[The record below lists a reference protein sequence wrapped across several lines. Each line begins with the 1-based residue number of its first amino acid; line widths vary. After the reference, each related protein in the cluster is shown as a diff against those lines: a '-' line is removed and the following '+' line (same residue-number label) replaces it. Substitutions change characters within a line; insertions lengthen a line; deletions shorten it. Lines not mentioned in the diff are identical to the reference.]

1 MTMTDGASLDP
12 SELDQASFE
21 LVRRGFDPLPVQ
33 RKLQHA
39 AAVIRELR
47 RERDVLAARVAEVE
61 AVLSEPLEAHR
72 VAEALGAE
80 ATQVLEAAH
89 AAAAERAERAEREAE
104 AIRAEALAAA
114 DTTRAEAI
122 AAREETLAAAER
134 DAEEVAEEGR
144 QRGRDMVNEAQA
156 VRERMLSDLARKRQT
171 GRAQVEQLRAG
182 RDRLLESL
190 TIAQQSLD
198 AAMKDL
204 VDSVPEARAAAERAG
219 LRIANEPTPTV
230 ETMEAEIEAARLV
243 GHPLVDGIAAPGS
256 AGDLDDE
263 PDPAFVT
270 AEMEALTH
278 VDKALEPSNE
288 AESAASEDADGDEG
302 VDDEHAEPSGSD
314 DLPPAEV
321 TESEPSEPEVDVT
334 EADEPESTGDAVDD
348 LFARLRGDRND
359 DPEVESEEASQPDT
373 ESEPEPEAEQEA
385 AVSTDPNQ
393 ALRARAESVA
403 TRALK
408 KVLVEEQSTLLD
420 GVRRSGSDAIAVVV
434 ADADAHAAP
443 YESAIDAAFDEI
455 IEAVGGDAGARQA
468 GYEQLRTVALDPVRS
483 RLLEVAERTDDADE
497 LSDTVRGLYRESR
510 SRRLPM
516 AAAAAVSAV
525 IGPAG
530 E

>member
-1 MTMTDGASLDP
+1 MVMTDGATLDP

-33 RKLQHA
+33 RTLRHA
-39 AAVIRELR
+39 AAVIRDLR
-47 RERDVLAARVAEVE
+47 RERDALVARVAEVE
-61 AVLSEPLEAHR
+61 AALAEPLEAHR

-114 DTTRAEAI
+114 ETTRAEAV
-122 AAREETLAAAER
+122 AAREEALAAAER
-134 DAEEVAEEGR
+134 DAEEVAEDGR

-156 VRERMLSDLARKRQT
+156 VRERMLRDLARKRQT

-182 RDRLLESL
+182 RDRLLASL
-190 TIAQQSLD
+190 TIAQQPLD
-198 AAMKDL
+198 TAMRDL
-204 VDSVPEARAAAERAG
+204 VDAVPEARAAAERAG
-219 LRIANEPTPTV
+219 LRIANEVTPSA
-230 ETMEAEIEAARLV
+230 ETIEAEIEAARLV

-278 VDKALEPSNE
+278 VDEALEPSNE

-302 VDDEHAEPSGSD
+302 VDDEHAEPS
-314 DLPPAEV
+314 
-321 TESEPSEPEVDVT
+321 EPDEPEVD
-334 EADEPESTGDAVDD
+334 EPAATGDAVDD
-348 LFARLRGDRND
+348 LFARLRGDRD
-359 DPEVESEEASQPDT
+359 DEPESVSEADEP
-373 ESEPEPEAEQEA
+373 EPEPEAEQEA

-408 KVLVEEQSTLLD
+408 KILVEEQSTLLD
-420 GVRRSGSDAIAVVV
+420 GIRRSGSDAIAVVV

-455 IEAVGGDAGARQA
+455 IEALGGDASSRQA
-468 GYEQLRTVALDPVRS
+468 GYEQVRSVALDPVRS

>member
-33 RKLQHA
+33 RTLQHA

-122 AAREETLAAAER
+122 ADREETLAAAER
-134 DAEEVAEEGR
+134 DAEEVAEDGR
-144 QRGRDMVNEAQA
+144 QRGREMVNEAQA

-198 AAMKDL
+198 AAVKDL
-204 VDSVPEARAAAERAG
+204 VDSVPEARAEAERAG
-219 LRIANEPTPTV
+219 LRIANELTPTV

-278 VDKALEPSNE
+278 VDEALEPSTE
-288 AESAASEDADGDEG
+288 AESAAGEGADADDDERA
-302 VDDEHAEPSGSD
+302 DDEHDDPSGPD
-314 DLPPAEV
+314 APPPAES
-321 TESEPSEPEVDVT
+321 ESSET
-334 EADEPESTGDAVDD
+334 EADESESTGDAVDD

-359 DPEVESEEASQPDT
+359 DPEAESEEAPLLDA
-373 ESEPEPEAEQEA
+373 ESELEPEAEKK
-385 AVSTDPNQ
+385 AVASTDPNQ

-420 GVRRSGSDAIAVVV
+420 GVRRSGSGAIAVVV

-455 IEAVGGDAGARQA
+455 IEAVGGGAGTRQA
-468 GYEQLRTVALDPVRS
+468 GYEQLRSVALDPVRS
-483 RLLEVAERTDDADE
+483 RLLEVAEHTDDADE

-525 IGPAG
+525 ISPAG

>member
-33 RKLQHA
+33 RTLQRA

-104 AIRAEALAAA
+104 AIRAEALTAA

-134 DAEEVAEEGR
+134 DAEEVAEDGR

-198 AAMKDL
+198 AAVKDL

-278 VDKALEPSNE
+278 VDEALEPSNE
-288 AESAASEDADGDEG
+288 AESAAGEGADTDDDER
-302 VDDEHAEPSGSD
+302 VDDEHVDPSGPD
-314 DLPPAEV
+314 DPPPAEA
-321 TESEPSEPEVDVT
+321 TESESSEPK
-334 EADEPESTGDAVDD
+334 ADESETTGDAVDD

-359 DPEVESEEASQPDT
+359 DPEAESEEALQPDAES
-373 ESEPEPEAEQEA
+373 ESEPEAEKEVVA
-385 AVSTDPNQ
+385 SSDPNQ

-455 IEAVGGDAGARQA
+455 IEAVGGDAGTRQA
-468 GYEQLRTVALDPVRS
+468 GYEQLRSVALDPVRS
-483 RLLEVAERTDDADE
+483 RLLEVAEHTDDADE

-510 SRRLPM
+510 SRRLPI

>member
-1 MTMTDGASLDP
+1 MVMTDGATLDP

-33 RKLQHA
+33 RTLRHA
-39 AAVIRELR
+39 AAVIRDLR
-47 RERDVLAARVAEVE
+47 RERDALVARVAEVE
-61 AVLSEPLEAHR
+61 AALAEPLEAHR

-114 DTTRAEAI
+114 ETTRAEAV
-122 AAREETLAAAER
+122 AAREEALAAAER
-134 DAEEVAEEGR
+134 DAEEVAEDGR

-156 VRERMLSDLARKRQT
+156 VRERMLRDLARKRQT

-198 AAMKDL
+198 TAMRDL
-204 VDSVPEARAAAERAG
+204 VDAVPEARAAAERAG
-219 LRIANEPTPTV
+219 LRIANEVTPSA
-230 ETMEAEIEAARLV
+230 ETIEAEIEAARLV

-278 VDKALEPSNE
+278 VDEALEPSNE

-302 VDDEHAEPSGSD
+302 VDDEHAEPS
-314 DLPPAEV
+314 
-321 TESEPSEPEVDVT
+321 EPDEPEVD
-334 EADEPESTGDAVDD
+334 EPAATGDAVDD
-348 LFARLRGDRND
+348 LFARLRGDRD
-359 DPEVESEEASQPDT
+359 DEPESVSEADEP
-373 ESEPEPEAEQEA
+373 EPEPEAEQEA

-408 KVLVEEQSTLLD
+408 KILVEEQSTLLD
-420 GVRRSGSDAIAVVV
+420 GIRRSGSDAIAVVV

-455 IEAVGGDAGARQA
+455 IEALGGDASSRQA
-468 GYEQLRTVALDPVRS
+468 GYEQVRSVALDPVRS